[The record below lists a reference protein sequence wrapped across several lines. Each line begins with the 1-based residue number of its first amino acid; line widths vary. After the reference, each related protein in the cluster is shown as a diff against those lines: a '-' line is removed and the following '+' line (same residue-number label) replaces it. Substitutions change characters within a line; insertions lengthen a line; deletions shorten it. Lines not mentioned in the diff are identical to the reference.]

1 MANPFDF
8 SSGAVLTAAQL
19 NQIGDFET
27 FTPSWQNVT
36 VGSATNSGRF
46 AEVNEVVFWQV
57 FFDAASD
64 TSYGSGNLAIDMDA
78 SNLPDLDQY
87 STYSVSGGGWV
98 RPQGVTIW
106 NVHNVTVKSSPDLIL
121 PYLLVA
127 AGSSGYNNVSA
138 VSNSKPLSWNTSGL
152 MYLQGWYYSA

>member
-27 FTPSWQNVT
+27 FTPSFQNITLGNGT
-36 VGSATNSGRF
+36 VQGRF

-57 FFDAASD
+57 FFDAGST
-64 TSYGSGNLAIDMDA
+64 TSYSSGNLAIDMDA
-78 SNLPDLDQY
+78 SNMPDLDQF
-87 STYSVSGGGWV
+87 STYSGSGTGWV
-98 RPQGVTIW
+98 RPQGSTIW
-106 NVHNVTVKSSPDLIL
+106 FVQNVTVKSSPDLII
-121 PYLLVA
+121 PYLLVS
-127 AGSSGYNNVSA
+127 AGSSGFNNVSS
-138 VSNSKPLSWNTSGL
+138 VTNGQPLTWNTSGL

>member
-8 SSGAVLTAAQL
+8 SAGAVLTAAQL

-27 FTPSWQNVT
+27 FTPSWNNIT
-36 VGSATNSGRF
+36 VGNATNQGRF

-64 TSYGSGNLAIDMDA
+64 TSYGTGNLELDMDA
-78 SNLPDLDQY
+78 SNMPDLDQF
-87 STYSVSGGGWV
+87 STYNGSGTGWV

-106 NVHNVTVKSSPDLIL
+106 FVQNITVKSTPDVII
-121 PYLLVA
+121 PYLLVS
-127 AGSSGYNNVSA
+127 AGSSGYSNVTA
-138 VSNSKPLSWNTSGL
+138 VKNSLPIAWNTSGI